1 MFGVYVS
8 KVVGLFLT
16 LKTNLECGLVF
27 AYALVI
33 TISVV
38 YAFRVSS

>member
-1 MFGVYVS
+1 MFGVYAN

-27 AYALVI
+27 AYVIAI